1 MGLYNNII
9 YQNLNY
15 FDIND
20 TNIKNNDIEYINT
33 IMPSIKLL
41 EYNEKNNIKESKY
54 ERNFQNHYNCPHL
67 REQIHKNWN
76 ETNEIIK
83 KRI

>member
-1 MGLYNNII
+1 
-9 YQNLNY
+9 
-15 FDIND
+15 
-20 TNIKNNDIEYINT
+20 
-33 IMPSIKLL
+33 MPSIKLL

-76 ETNEIIK
+76 ETNEIINSLVANFNEEYYKILK
-83 KRI
+83 KEYNNIKNSKKVR